1 VRDLELQLIDSKAQI
16 ERKLNAMHETL
27 FSKLDREIKNIANKQ
42 AQSDN
47 INSTNFGVASE
58 QFMAFKRY
66 STDQFSVIADQVA
79 LLQAKSD
86 DQAMKVATFSRTVEN
101 LKALGGRGSVPEG
114 NL

>member
-1 VRDLELQLIDSKAQI
+1 
-16 ERKLNAMHETL
+16 
-27 FSKLDREIKNIANKQ
+27 
-42 AQSDN
+42 
-47 INSTNFGVASE
+47 
-58 QFMAFKRY
+58 MAFKRY